1 MAVAAALGQR
11 RRGAQSGGV
20 DVVLFWKSPF
30 VFYIYNA
37 TPRILRVVFL

>member
-30 VFYIYNA
+30 VFLYLQCY
-37 TPRILRVVFL
+37 P